1 MKKGA
6 GICFQLVT
14 VYIQHEKYA
23 SVSIPR
29 GFKERPIKRQRK
41 KSGWLDVFKKKKR
54 NLDFYFKIKQRKQT
68 EAYSRKS
75 VYRMK

>member
-1 MKKGA
+1 MIRTHFPRRDGEDKKTKKGA

-23 SVSIPR
+23 GVRIPR

-41 KSGWLDVFKKKKR
+41 KVVD
-54 NLDFYFKIKQRKQT
+54 
-68 EAYSRKS
+68 
-75 VYRMK
+75 

>member
-1 MKKGA
+1 MIRTHFPRRDGEDKKTKK

-23 SVSIPR
+23 GVRIPR

-41 KSGWLDVFKKKKR
+41 KVVD
-54 NLDFYFKIKQRKQT
+54 
-68 EAYSRKS
+68 
-75 VYRMK
+75 